1 MQNFAGGRGRTY
13 PARGLTAAGRLWDS
27 CGRGM
32 PRPYDVKETR

>member
-1 MQNFAGGRGRTY
+1 MRGECSL
-13 PARGLTAAGRLWDS
+13 AAEEAEGGLTTTGRLWDS